1 MKNQATWEVRQVTR
15 HRILTKQ
22 ELMVANQ
29 VNHEDDSVKIFPK
42 STRINASVSEV
53 YEDRN
58 GLPVMYEVNPAE
70 QKKQAKAENN
80 TISVLWHELITPL
93 TVIKGYAA
101 TLLQL
106 NDVITEEQKEQYLK
120 GIDSASNRVIRLLEN
135 LRDITKL
142 EETDVISMQRISLLD
157 LMRQVASEMQN
168 QTTKHIVKLL
178 PCARLP
184 LVKADPDKMEIVV
197 NNLLV
202 NAIKYS
208 PQGGDIE
215 VGIRVVRDEEELRKI
230 YGDTPRIRLPS
241 LLISITD
248 TGVGIPEGE
257 LDQIFSKFYRVKT
270 KLTSATPGAGLGLY
284 ICKMIVEAHNG
295 RIWARNRLQSGSV
308 FHFSLPLE

>member
-1 MKNQATWEVRQVTR
+1 LTQ
-15 HRILTKQ
+15 HRTSTEQ
-22 ELMVANQ
+22 ELKDIKPVDQ
-29 VNHEDDSVKIFPK
+29 GSGSVKMYLN
-42 STRINASVSEV
+42 STNAKVLIPDV

-58 GLPVMYEVNPAE
+58 GLPIMYDTTLRERKN
-70 QKKQAKAENN
+70 QAKTETN

-93 TVIKGYAA
+93 TVIKGYAS

-142 EETDVISMQRISLLD
+142 EETDILNYQRISLVD
-157 LMRQVASEMQN
+157 LVRQMASEMQN
-168 QTTKHIVKLL
+168 QTTKHVIKLL

-184 LVKADPDKMEIVV
+184 LIKADPEKLEMVI
-197 NNLLV
+197 NNLIG

-215 VGIRVVRDEEELRKI
+215 VGTRAVRSEAELIKI
-230 YGDTPRIRLPS
+230 FGDTPPVILPC
-241 LLISITD
+241 IITSVAD
-248 TGVGIPEGE
+248 TGVGIPEAE
-257 LDQIFSKFYRVKT
+257 LDRVFNKLYRVKT
-270 KLTSATPGAGLGLY
+270 KLTRTTPGAGLGLY
-284 ICKMIVEAHNG
+284 ICKVIVEAHRG
-295 RIWARNRLQSGSV
+295 YIWVRNRPQGGSI